1 MQLISTKIRVG
12 ATSLLMALLG
22 AACMG
27 AAVDGS
33 PPAPEIPVPGGS
45 ALPPGSTGQPD
56 PAVPGQP
63 PAATEPGAAPA
74 GTPAFRPG
82 PAALRRLTRV
92 QYQHAI
98 EDLLGRGLT
107 LPPGLDLD
115 SVLSGFASIGA
126 SLTTLSETVTE
137 KLETAAMAVATQAL
151 APDRR
156 ARLVGC
162 LPAAAWDEACASK
175 FITGFGRRAWRRPL
189 APDEVA
195 QYLGLARQGAE
206 MLGDFWQGLGY
217 ALSGLLQSPHFLYR
231 VELGTLDPNTG
242 WRALDDWELATRLS
256 FLVAGTTPDAALLNA
271 AEARALT
278 APGGLRREAER
289 LLDSPRGRTAVR
301 DFLHDLLRLDAL
313 DDLEQAPADF
323 PLVTPTL
330 GPSMR
335 EEALRFV
342 ERILQGE
349 GGDYRRV
356 FDTRTTFVNREL
368 ARLYGLPPPAGT
380 GFVEVTLPSGP
391 RLGLLGQA
399 AFLAPNAHEQ
409 TTSPTRRGKFVREVL
424 LCHQIPEPPAEVD
437 TSLPP
442 DRQGSPPRTM
452 REKLAGHNAPACA
465 ACHVKMDPVG
475 LAFENFDAL
484 GVFRD
489 TEAGRPIDASGD
501 LDGQAFAGPVEL
513 AGVLRGHADVEQCLV
528 RGLWRY
534 GLGRVETEGEEGL
547 IARLSASQT
556 METGG
561 ANRFRTLLLGLI
573 ESEGFRV
580 AGDDPQTQ
588 EQTQEDAQ

>member
-63 PAATEPGAAPA
+63 PTATEPGAAPA

-98 EDLLGRGLT
+98 EDLVGPGIT
-107 LPPGLDLD
+107 LPAGLDLD
-115 SVLSGFASIGA
+115 NVLSGFASIGA

-137 KLETAAMAVATQAL
+137 KLESAAMAVATQAL
-151 APDRR
+151 APERR
-156 ARLVGC
+156 AQLVGC
-162 LPAAAWDEACASK
+162 TPAAAWDEACARS
-175 FITGFGRRAWRRPL
+175 FLTGFGRKAWRRPL
-189 APDEVA
+189 RPEEVA
-195 QYLGLARQGAE
+195 QYLGLAQQGAE

-231 VELGTLDPNTG
+231 VEVGTLDPKSG
-242 WRALDDWELATRLS
+242 WRVLDDWELATRLS
-256 FLVAGTTPDAALLNA
+256 FLVAGTTPDAALLDA

-289 LLDSPRGRTAVR
+289 LLDSARGRTAVR
-301 DFLHDLLRLDAL
+301 DFLNDLLRLDAL

-330 GPSMR
+330 GASMR

-342 ERILQGE
+342 AAIVQ
-349 GGDYRRV
+349 GGDGDFRRV
-356 FDTRTTFVNREL
+356 FDSRTTFVNREL

-380 GFVEVTLPSGP
+380 GFVEVTLPGSGL

-409 TTSPTRRGKFVREVL
+409 TTSPTRRGKFMREVL
-424 LCHQIPEPPAEVD
+424 LCHEIPEPPADVD

-442 DRQGSPPRTM
+442 DRQGTPPRTM
-452 REKLAGHNAPACA
+452 REKLAAHNAPACA
-465 ACHVKMDPVG
+465 ACHAKMDPLG

-484 GVFRD
+484 GAFRD
-489 TEAGRPIDASGD
+489 TEAGKPIDASGD
-501 LDGQAFAGPVEL
+501 LDGQTFAGPVEL
-513 AGVLRGHADVEQCLV
+513 AGVLRRHADVESCLV

-547 IARLSASQT
+547 IAGLTAAA
-556 METGG
+556 GG
-561 ANRFRTLLLGLI
+561 ANRFRALLLGLV

-588 EQTQEDAQ
+588 ENGQ